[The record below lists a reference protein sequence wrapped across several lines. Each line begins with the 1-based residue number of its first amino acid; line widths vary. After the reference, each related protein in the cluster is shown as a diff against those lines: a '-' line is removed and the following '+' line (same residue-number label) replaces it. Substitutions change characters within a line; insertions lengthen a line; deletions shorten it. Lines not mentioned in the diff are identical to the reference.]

1 MHVDYGN
8 GSSTGSIRWYTNTTE
23 IMRLQYEGNLDLKN
37 DVTADSATLN
47 SDIKLKKNIE
57 TLNYGLDEV
66 LKLKPVRYE
75 WKESYKKGKGSMIG
89 FVAQEVQEVVPEI
102 VKESMMF
109 DSEETKLGVDYAK
122 MVAILT
128 NAIQEQ
134 QKQINELKKL
144 INGNTN

>member
-1 MHVDYGN
+1 
-8 GSSTGSIRWYTNTTE
+8 
-23 IMRLQYEGNLDLKN
+23 
-37 DVTADSATLN
+37 
-47 SDIKLKKNIE
+47 
-57 TLNYGLDEV
+57 
-66 LKLKPVRYE
+66 
-75 WKESYKKGKGSMIG
+75 MIG